1 VQGAAITVATMAS
14 FADQS
19 ERAVKP
25 VSFAQLQD
33 EEYARS
39 LAAPDEV
46 VTTPEVRLAWVP

>member
-1 VQGAAITVATMAS
+1 MAS

-46 VTTPEVRLAWVP
+46 VTTPEVRLSRAP